1 MVLFYEIILMII
13 AIAVLMGFMTHGFKK
28 GAAAEISSLFSVL
41 FALLILYLL
50 TTAWNNFMTEH
61 LGAIFSTILMIV
73 IVVLAYKLLHIFFA
87 GTRVCR
93 WHHRGIC
100 RSVYPGIS
108 PHSLPSCVNCRA
120 GAVLFF
126 IFPFFPFRLFH
137 TCFAN
142 FNDFSVSSD
151 TDFAD

>member
-87 GTRVCR
+87 G
-93 WHHRGIC
+93 IN
-100 RSVYPGIS
+100 ILAK
-108 PHSLPSCVNCRA
+108 LPVINWLDK
-120 GAVLFF
+120 GLGFVVGLIEGFVVLY
-126 IFPFFPFRLFH
+126 ILEYLLIH
-137 TCFAN
+137 YLLA
-142 FNDFSVSSD
+142 
-151 TDFAD
+151 

>member
-87 GTRVCR
+87 GINILAKLPVIN
-93 WHHRGIC
+93 WLDKGLGFVVGIIEGFVVLYILEYLLIHYLLKIRGC
-100 RSVYPGIS
+100 GFAECGSRCFSTD
-108 PHSLPSCVNCRA
+108 A
-120 GAVLFF
+120 AV
-126 IFPFFPFRLFH
+126 
-137 TCFAN
+137 
-142 FNDFSVSSD
+142 
-151 TDFAD
+151 

>member
-28 GAAAEISSLFSVL
+28 GAAAEISSLFSAL

-87 GTRVCR
+87 GINILAKLPVIN
-93 WHHRGIC
+93 WLDKGLGFVVGIIEGF
-100 RSVYPGIS
+100 V
-108 PHSLPSCVNCRA
+108 
-120 GAVLFF
+120 VLY
-126 IFPFFPFRLFH
+126 ILEYLLIH
-137 TCFAN
+137 YLLA
-142 FNDFSVSSD
+142 
-151 TDFAD
+151 

>member
-28 GAAAEISSLFSVL
+28 GA
-41 FALLILYLL
+41 ALLILYLL

-87 GTRVCR
+87 GINILAKLPVIN
-93 WHHRGIC
+93 WLDKGLGFVVGIIEGF
-100 RSVYPGIS
+100 V
-108 PHSLPSCVNCRA
+108 
-120 GAVLFF
+120 VLY
-126 IFPFFPFRLFH
+126 ILEYLLIH
-137 TCFAN
+137 YLLA
-142 FNDFSVSSD
+142 
-151 TDFAD
+151 

>member
-73 IVVLAYKLLHIFFA
+73 IVILAYKLLHIFFA
-87 GTRVCR
+87 GINILAKLPVINWLDKGLGFVVGIIEGFVVLYILEYLLIHCKI
-93 WHHRGIC
+93 RGC
-100 RSVYPGIS
+100 GFAECGSRCFSTD
-108 PHSLPSCVNCRA
+108 A
-120 GAVLFF
+120 AV
-126 IFPFFPFRLFH
+126 
-137 TCFAN
+137 
-142 FNDFSVSSD
+142 
-151 TDFAD
+151 